1 MAQTDL
7 PLLSV
12 TRSPDGVWSVRERG
26 PQRVAIAY
34 FPRKWDA
41 MRHAVKAAK
50 AKPRARVVVLDGERV
65 RLSHDYRGATGETDR
80 VEVP

>member
-1 MAQTDL
+1 MANL

-26 PQRVAIAY
+26 PERTAIAY

-41 MRHAVKAAK
+41 MKHAVKAAR
-50 AKPRARVVVLDGERV
+50 AKPRARVVVLEGQEI
-65 RLSHDYRGATGETDR
+65 RLSRDYHGSEGETDK